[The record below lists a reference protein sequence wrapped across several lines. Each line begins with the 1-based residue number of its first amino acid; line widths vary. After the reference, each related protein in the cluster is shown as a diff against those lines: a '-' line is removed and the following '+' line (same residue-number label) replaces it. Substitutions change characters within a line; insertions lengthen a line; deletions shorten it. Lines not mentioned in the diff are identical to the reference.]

1 MTELDYDYLASLVQ
15 KIQDGNTD
23 SFAELYSVT
32 YQRQYSFACQFV
44 RDPYL
49 AQDILQE
56 LYSHALKHIKQL
68 RNPRLFV
75 SWLNQINFRLCFDM
89 SRKNKRNQKELCL
102 EEAAPALSGSAS
114 DSEDPIDRYSRRL
127 EIFDQIKALPERECQ
142 AILMKYYHDMKLD
155 EIAFAMG
162 CSKSSVKR
170 YLSRGYEK
178 LRTTLE
184 DFPFIS

>member
-1 MTELDYDYLASLVQ
+1 
-15 KIQDGNTD
+15 
-23 SFAELYSVT
+23 
-32 YQRQYSFACQFV
+32 
-44 RDPYL
+44 
-49 AQDILQE
+49 
-56 LYSHALKHIKQL
+56 
-68 RNPRLFV
+68 
-75 SWLNQINFRLCFDM
+75 M

>member
-15 KIQDGNTD
+15 KIQDGDTD

-56 LYSHALKHIKQL
+56 LYIHALKHIKQL

-127 EIFDQIKALPERECQ
+127 
-142 AILMKYYHDMKLD
+142 KYYHDMKLD